1 MGNRGGL
8 RRYPVCMNSPL
19 STLLLVSLIPTFAW
33 SVDYKNDILP
43 IMKERCWDCHSNDKD
58 VKGNLALDDLDEVRD
73 YQIGKYNIIRPGNP
87 DESNFLER
95 LKLDSSHNDFM
106 PRKAAPIPKG
116 EVEKI
121 EEWIRLGAVIDAKN
135 PTEDES
141 EWLKKSDGKPG
152 GEKGETLGKTE
163 PFTWTSSDGKT
174 IQARFLALEGESVS
188 LLLENGKKATVPLS
202 RLNSESQEQAKKLSG
217 L

>member
-1 MGNRGGL
+1 
-8 RRYPVCMNSPL
+8 
-19 STLLLVSLIPTFAW
+19 
-33 SVDYKNDILP
+33 
-43 IMKERCWDCHSNDKD
+43 
-58 VKGNLALDDLDEVRD
+58 
-73 YQIGKYNIIRPGNP
+73 
-87 DESNFLER
+87 
-95 LKLDSSHNDFM
+95 M